1 MLDLFGR
8 KYKRLYDCMIGAYSK
23 LKAEKQLSDIKKEQ
37 SENIINN
44 ISSIISEHKYEI
56 LSIEYNK
63 KINDYVIVY
72 IRNDVGEN
80 LTFSGKESF
89 DVYIKT
95 LGYKQLRNKSEINF
109 FVDLKTKE
117 KSFYIVDIQTGGN
130 TSKGFGAIAMDNLI
144 KLAKRW
150 DILCIYGDR
159 YFEDEA
165 NKLRQEKYYGDRGFE
180 VTEHTIRLNLKK

>member
-8 KYKRLYDCMIGAYSK
+8 KSKRLYDYMIGAYSK

-117 KSFYIVDIQTGGN
+117 KSFFIVDIQTGGN

-165 NKLRQEKYYGDRGFE
+165 NKFRQEKYYGDRGFE

>member
-1 MLDLFGR
+1 MFDLFGR
-8 KYKRLYDCMIGAYSK
+8 KYKRLYEYMISAYSK

-80 LTFSGKESF
+80 LTFSKKESF

-95 LGYKQLRNKSEINF
+95 LGHKQLRNRSEINF

-117 KSFYIVDIQTGGN
+117 KSFFIVDIQTGGN

-165 NKLRQEKYYGDRGFE
+165 NKIRQEKYYRKHGFK
-180 VTEHTIRLNLKK
+180 VTEHSIRLNF